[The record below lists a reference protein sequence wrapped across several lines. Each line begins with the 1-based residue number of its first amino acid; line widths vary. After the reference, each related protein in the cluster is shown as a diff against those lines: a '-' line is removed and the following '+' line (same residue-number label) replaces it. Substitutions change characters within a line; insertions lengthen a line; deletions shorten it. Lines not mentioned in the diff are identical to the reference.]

1 MLALRDAF
9 RAAKPHRV
17 GRTVFCLSQLWS
29 RGGLQPEDKEEL
41 RNSKAPHYP
50 ARTVRFSQSTH
61 ARPLASLITVKLVGL
76 WLDLLRSSPLK
87 CSQHRKQLS
96 PSSRWDVLSIS
107 HCSYEAR
114 TLVRT
119 DSDALTPP
127 PAASGNPRTNG
138 SITANFISICITSR
152 GSSLRGRRQEG
163 QPWTVRADPGGR
175 S

>member
-96 PSSRWDVLSIS
+96 PSWPPSGIACSCRLPLAYQHLTSPGFLF
-107 HCSYEAR
+107 HCFKRLLCQGGSPIQYLASE
-114 TLVRT
+114 LE
-119 DSDALTPP
+119 
-127 PAASGNPRTNG
+127 PAGDLEP
-138 SITANFISICITSR
+138 
-152 GSSLRGRRQEG
+152 
-163 QPWTVRADPGGR
+163 
-175 S
+175 